1 MTLEEVEQLEDE
13 LNKSKTETLLN
24 AIYIYRN
31 EKGME
36 DLKKDVMKGI
46 VEVFN
51 NSFRMLEQLKKECVQ
66 IESKK

>member
-1 MTLEEVEQLEDE
+1 MTLEEIEQLEVE
-13 LNKSKTETLLN
+13 LNKAKTETLLN
-24 AIYIYRN
+24 VIDIYRN

>member
-1 MTLEEVEQLEDE
+1 MTLEEIEQVEDE

-24 AIYIYRN
+24 AIDIYRN

-46 VEVFN
+46 VEVIN
-51 NSFRMLEQLKKECVQ
+51 NSFRMLDQLTKECIQ
-66 IESKK
+66 IKSKK

>member
-1 MTLEEVEQLEDE
+1 MTLEEIEQLEDE

-24 AIYIYRN
+24 AIDIYRN
-31 EKGME
+31 VKGME

-51 NSFRMLEQLKKECVQ
+51 NSFRMLEQLKKECIQ